1 MNRLYSLPEDIL
13 SIIFNIVHNQKIK
26 EINKEFI
33 IYVKKARYY
42 HTLQE
47 IAPSCKYIRDYFMYT
62 RFKEI
67 DFVESCFR
75 HPTMLKFL

>member
-1 MNRLYSLPEDIL
+1 MNRLYSLPKDIL

-26 EINKEFI
+26 E
-33 IYVKKARYY
+33 
-42 HTLQE
+42 L
-47 IAPSCKYIRDYFMYT
+47 APSCKYIRAYFMYL

-67 DFVESCFR
+67 DFTESCFR

>member
-13 SIIFNIVHNQKIK
+13 SIIFKIVHNQKIK

-33 IYVKKARYY
+33 IYVKKVKYY
-42 HTLQE
+42 HTIQE
-47 IAPSCKYIRDYFMYT
+47 LAPSRKYIRDHFMYI
-62 RFKEI
+62 RYKNI

-75 HPTMLKFL
+75 HPTMLKYL